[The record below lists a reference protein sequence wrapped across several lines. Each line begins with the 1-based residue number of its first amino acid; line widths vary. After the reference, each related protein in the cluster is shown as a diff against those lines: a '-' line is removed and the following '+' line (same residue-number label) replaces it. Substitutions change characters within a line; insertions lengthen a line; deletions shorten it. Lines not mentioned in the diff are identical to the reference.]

1 MNDKITEYES
11 PIRIIA
17 LDLDYTT
24 LTGMS
29 GLSPHTE
36 ENLLRALREGIHVV
50 VATGRG
56 LRTIPGCMMDLEGA
70 RFYITANGAK
80 IWDSMA
86 GEIGPSGE
94 PEGAFIYSNMIAPEA
109 VEQILAF
116 LKEKGYYFEVFIDGH
131 GYVGRDWYDE
141 VIAGKVPYRPVEYV
155 RTTREPVD
163 DIFAFVLEN
172 KDGVESVNIVYPD
185 VETKLAKRAELDVL
199 KGVEITTSFP
209 RNWEI
214 EAENVGKGTALTWL
228 ADRLGIKKEEIM
240 ACGDSDNDLQLLSAA
255 GLPVAVGNATD
266 TVKAVAKYISDDYD
280 KDGVANAMDRF
291 VFK

>member
-56 LRTIPGCMMDLEGA
+56 LRTIPSCMMELEGA

-86 GEIGPSGE
+86 GEVGPSGE

-131 GYVGRDWYDE
+131 GYVFRVYSLIIIIGALLLCCPFSLQKINGVQSDGFNNKNFNFLQALF
-141 VIAGKVPYRPVEYV
+141 IACSGFSNTGLTPV
-155 RTTREPVD
+155 T
-163 DIFAFVLEN
+163 IF
-172 KDGVESVNIVYPD
+172 
-185 VETKLAKRAELDVL
+185 
-199 KGVEITTSFP
+199 
-209 RNWEI
+209 
-214 EAENVGKGTALTWL
+214 
-228 ADRLGIKKEEIM
+228 
-240 ACGDSDNDLQLLSAA
+240 
-255 GLPVAVGNATD
+255 
-266 TVKAVAKYISDDYD
+266 KYF
-280 KDGVANAMDRF
+280 N
-291 VFK
+291 